1 MKGEITHELTT
12 PFEYHGN
19 GENKTA
25 SVIILSAPS
34 NKQRKHAAKLK
45 QYFFQAINSLQGADK
60 AEAEENAKDPK
71 GSDIVALLMM
81 SDVDANDIHEA
92 FKGIITGGC
101 AMVEGATSLTD
112 SLYEK
117 LSFEDTE
124 EMLGDYLVNFL
135 IPSF

>member
-1 MKGEITHELTT
+1 MKGDITYDLKT

-19 GENKTA
+19 GENRTA

-34 NKQRKHAAKLK
+34 NKQRKPAAKLK
-45 QYFFQAINSLQGADK
+45 QFFFQAINGLQGDEKAD
-60 AEAEENAKDPK
+60 AEAKASDPK

-81 SDVDANDIHEA
+81 SNVDANDVHEA

-112 SLYEK
+112 SLYDK